1 MGIIMAIFLMKKNSL
16 NGTNGHYINFKIYF
30 IGYGEEINKIHAVSG
45 TVMKNMSSYPCTYHT
60 NINQNK
66 ITETARTQT
75 FYTSTRRPPVTTQ
88 PITQKPTTAT
98 PTTRLPYNKKL
109 DGKHKGTSAKEACG
123 KKAKETHGKSKETY
137 TMDNGTYAKELKVF
151 KQEKQQLYD
160 VNKKGLQ
167 VLKHMVNEYME
178 WENMDQIK
186 GRVGD
191 KKNCSKGRGK
201 KAFL

>member
-30 IGYGEEINKIHAVSG
+30 IGYGEEINKIHAVS
-45 TVMKNMSSYPCTYHT
+45 
-60 NINQNK
+60 
-66 ITETARTQT
+66 ETARTQT